1 MPEPVITPFYMA
13 SLKGLRVAAGLLGS
27 REALSFA
34 PALLLEA
41 RWLGVLRACG
51 LLYCVD
57 YVGGYLRLLRLP
69 TVVLETLAR
78 SEKSL
83 VLSGDILEKRV
94 VFMVGPE
101 PLKPNCMFVL
111 SLTPKF

>member
-1 MPEPVITPFYMA
+1 MPEPVMTPFYIA

-27 REALSFA
+27 REAFSVA
-34 PALLLEA
+34 PALLEA

-57 YVGGYLRLLRLP
+57 YIGGYLRLLRLP

-101 PLKPNCMFVL
+101 EKPNCMFVL